1 MGIKCPKC
9 QTDNPD
15 SQKFCGECATPL
27 PSSKEIPV
35 TETLETPKEELT
47 TGSTFAGRYQII
59 EELGRGGMGEVYKA
73 QDTEIKEKIA
83 LKLIKPEISSD
94 KKTIER
100 FQNELKLARKISHRN
115 VCRMHHLEK
124 SEGNY
129 FITMEYV
136 DGENLKGMIR
146 MMGQLSSGQAVSI
159 AKQVCEGLS
168 EAHRIGVV
176 HRDLKPSNIMIDKD
190 GNAKIMDFGIAR
202 SLTGKGITGVGVM
215 IGTPEYMSPEQVE
228 SKEIDQRSDIYSLGV
243 ILYEMVTGRIPF
255 EGDTP
260 YSIGVKHKSE
270 APRNPK
276 EINPQISDDLNRMI
290 LRCLEKEKEKR
301 YQSAGEL
308 RSELENIER
317 GMPTT
322 DRVIPERKPLT
333 SKEITVTF
341 GLKKLLV
348 PALAIVAVVIVAVV
362 IWQPWSKQAPAPLPS
377 DKPSLAVVYFEN
389 NTGDENLEHWRKSIS
404 NLLITDLTQSK
415 YLKVLGGDRLL
426 NILNQLNQLDAEAYS
441 ADVLKEVAS
450 RGRVNHILRGSYSK
464 AGDIIRIDT
473 VLQDANTGEPI
484 ATERVEGKGEESIF
498 SLVDDLTR
506 KVKASFEF
514 SEEQI
519 ADDLDKQ
526 VVEITT
532 SSPEAYKYYL
542 EGLQYQNMGEERKA
556 IEFMEKAVAV
566 DAGFASAYVSLSAS
580 YWDIEMWSE
589 AKKYSQKAFELRDR
603 VSDYERY
610 RIEGDFYGYSEKTYD
625 KAIEALHTLLELYPE
640 DLFGG
645 QYLGWTYAA
654 IEEWDKAIEIL
665 KVNIRNKDESFYA
678 YTPLSFSYRA
688 KGLYEKAIEVLELYL
703 DNISDSAWIHNTL
716 AITYL
721 CQGKYDL
728 ALNEADKALSLED
741 VFLVTAS
748 TYSCR
753 GEFLKA
759 EKEILLY
766 LDKADVSSK
775 IQGLRLM
782 GTINLSQGKF
792 RRAEEAHKQAL
803 KLASEVGEKFQQCYS
818 HFYLAYTYLKSG
830 EHDRAIEEIEKAWIL
845 SVEEEDLNMQR
856 RSLFLKGLIYLEM
869 GLLDKALQTAEELK
883 KLIDSGMNKK
893 AIRFYHHL
901 MGMMMLKDENFPKA
915 IELFNQALSFLPF
928 QTGWYEKWVDDHA
941 LFIEPLA
948 LSYYKS
954 GDLEKAI
961 EEYERIISL
970 TTGRLLYG
978 DIYAKTF
985 YMLGKIYEQQG
996 DTAKAIEHYEKFLDL
1011 WKDADPGIAEVEDAR
1026 KRLYLLA
1033 NISL

>member
-1 MGIKCPKC
+1 MTIQCPKC
-9 QTDNPD
+9 KAENPD
-15 SQKFCGECATPL
+15 TKQFCGDCGTQLTP
-27 PSSKEIPV
+27 PDEIPV
-35 TETLETPKEELT
+35 QTKTIEAPKEELT

-59 EELGRGGMGEVYKA
+59 EELGRGGMGKVYKA

-124 SEGNY
+124 SEDNY
-129 FITMEYV
+129 FITMEYI

-146 MMGQLSSGQAVSI
+146 MMGQLSSGKAISI

-243 ILYEMVTGRIPF
+243 ILYEMVTGRVPF

-270 APRNPK
+270 VPRNPK
-276 EINPQISDDLNRMI
+276 EINPQISDDLTQMI
-290 LRCLEKEKEKR
+290 LKCLEKEKDKR

-348 PALAIVAVVIVAVV
+348 PALVVIAIVIIGVI
-362 IWQPWSKQAPAPLPS
+362 IWQVLPEKEVVPVPS

-389 NTGDENLEHWRKSIS
+389 NTGDENLDHWRKGIS
-404 NLLITDLTQSK
+404 DLLITDLTQSK
-415 YLKVLGGDRLL
+415 YLKVLSGDKLF
-426 NILNQLNQLDAEAYS
+426 NILSQLNQLDAKSYTSE
-441 ADVLKEVAS
+441 VLAEVAS

-473 VLQDANTGEPI
+473 MLQDAGTGEPI
-484 ATERVEGKGEESIF
+484 ATERVEGTGEESIF

-506 KVKASFEF
+506 KVKTSFKF

-526 VVEITT
+526 VEEITT
-532 SSPEAYKYYL
+532 SSPEAYKYYI
-542 EGLQYQNMGEERKA
+542 EAEKIQNMGDNRKA
-556 IEFMEKAVAV
+556 IELLEKAVAV
-566 DAGFASAYVSLSAS
+566 DSGFASAYAFMSIAYGNLG
-580 YWDIEMWSE
+580 MPSE
-589 AKKYSQKAFELRDR
+589 GKKYSRQAFELRDR
-603 VSDYERY
+603 VSNKERY
-610 RIEGDFYGYSEKTYD
+610 EIEANHYAFSEKTFD
-625 KAIEALHTLLELYPE
+625 KAITAYNKLLELYPE
-640 DLFGG
+640 DDGAIND
-645 QYLGWTYAA
+645 LGWVYNH

-665 KVNIRNKDESFYA
+665 NVNIRNKVDFIQSYTNLARA
-678 YTPLSFSYRA
+678 YLA
-688 KGLYEKAIEVLELYL
+688 KGLYEKAAEVLEFFL
-703 DNISDSAWIHNTL
+703 DNISDNARIHWGL
-716 AITYL
+716 AYTYF
-721 CQGKYDL
+721 CQDKL
-728 ALNEADKALSLED
+728 EIALKETDKALSLED
-741 VFLVTAS
+741 IFLFKAVI
-748 TYSCR
+748 YSCKE
-753 GEFLKA
+753 EFLRA
-759 EKEILLY
+759 EKEIQRH
-766 LDKADVSSK
+766 LDKADVITK
-775 IQGLRLM
+775 IYALEAM
-782 GTINLSQGKF
+782 SCINLSQGKF
-792 RRAEEAHKQAL
+792 KKAKEAIKAAL
-803 KLASEVGEKFQQCYS
+803 KLANEIGEKIQQEDC

-830 EHDRAIEEIEKAWIL
+830 ELDRAIEEIEKAWNL
-845 SVEEEDLNMQR
+845 SVEEEDLRMQR
-856 RSLFLKGLIYLEM
+856 LSLFSKGLIYIEM
-869 GLLDKALQTAEELK
+869 GLLDKAQQTAEELK

-893 AIRFYHHL
+893 AIRYYHHL
-901 MGMMMLKDENFPKA
+901 MGMLMLKEENFPEA
-915 IELFNQALSFLPF
+915 IELFNQTLTLLPF
-928 QTGWYEKWVDDHA
+928 QYSITNDHA

-948 LSYYKS
+948 LSYYKTENL
-954 GDLEKAI
+954 DKAR
-961 EEYERIISL
+961 EEYEMIISL
-970 TTGRLLYG
+970 TTGRLYYG
-978 DIYAKTF
+978 DIYVKSF
-985 YMLGKIYEQQG
+985 YMLGKIYEQIG
-996 DTAKAIEHYEKFLDL
+996 WEGKAIEHYEKFLAL
-1011 WKDADPGIAEVEDAR
+1011 WKDADPGIAEVDDAR
-1026 KRLYLLA
+1026 ERLARLKTE
-1033 NISL
+1033 NP

>member
-1 MGIKCPKC
+1 MTIKCPKC
-9 QTDNPD
+9 DSENTDTAR
-15 SQKFCGECATPL
+15 FCSNCATSL
-27 PSSKEIPV
+27 QPSEDIPV
-35 TETLETPKEELT
+35 QTKTIEAPKEELT
-47 TGSTFAGRYQII
+47 TGSTFAGRYQIV
-59 EELGRGGMGEVYKA
+59 EELGRGGMGRVYKA

-146 MMGQLSSGQAVSI
+146 MMGQLSSGKAISI

-176 HRDLKPSNIMIDKD
+176 HRDLKPSNIMIDKE

-243 ILYEMVTGRIPF
+243 ILYEMVTGRVPF

-270 APRNPK
+270 LPRNPK

-290 LRCLEKEKEKR
+290 LKCLEKEKDKR

-348 PALAIVAVVIVAVV
+348 PALALIAVVTIAVV
-362 IWQPWSKQAPAPLPS
+362 IWKPWSKKAPTPLPS

-389 NTGDENLEHWRKSIS
+389 NTGDENLDHWRKSIS

-415 YLKVLGGDRLL
+415 YLKVLGGDRLFF
-426 NILNQLNQLDAEAYS
+426 ILKQLNQLDAETYS

-464 AGDIIRIDT
+464 AGDIIRINT

-506 KVKASFEF
+506 KVKASFKF

-519 ADDLDKQ
+519 TDDLDKQ

-532 SSPEAYKYYL
+532 SSPEAYKYYS
-542 EGLQYQNMGEERKA
+542 EGMKYQNMGDEPKA
-556 IEFMEKAVAV
+556 IEFLEKAVAV
-566 DAGFASAYVSLSAS
+566 DAGFASAYVSLSSS
-580 YWDIEMWSE
+580 YWNIEMWSE
-589 AKKYSQKAFELRDR
+589 AKKYSQKGFELRDR

-610 RIEGDFYGYSEKTYD
+610 RIEADFYGYSEKTYD

-645 QYLGWTYAA
+645 QFLGWTYAA

-665 KVNIRNKDESFYA
+665 KVNHRNKDESFFA
-678 YTPLSFSYRA
+678 YTPSSFSYRA
-688 KGLYEKAIEVLELYL
+688 KGLYEKAIEVLELFL
-703 DNISDSAWIHNTL
+703 NLKDSAWVQIHL
-716 AITYL
+716 AMTYL

-728 ALNEADKALSLED
+728 ALNEADKALSD
-741 VFLVTAS
+741 PRVFLVTAS
-748 TYSCR
+748 IYSCR

-803 KLASEVGEKFQQCYS
+803 KLASEVLEKFQQCYS
-818 HFYLAYTYLKSG
+818 HYYLAYTYLKSG
-830 EHDRAIEEIEKAWIL
+830 EHDRAIEEIEKARIL
-845 SVEEEDLNMQR
+845 SVDEEDLNMQR

-869 GLLDKALQTAEELK
+869 GLLDNALQTAEELK

-915 IELFNQALSFLPF
+915 IELFNQALSFLHF
-928 QTGWYEKWVDDHA
+928 QTGWYEQWVDDHA

-970 TTGRLLYG
+970 TTGRRFSG
-978 DIYAKTF
+978 DIYATSF
-985 YMLGKIYEQQG
+985 YMLGKIHEQQG

-1011 WKDADPGIAEVEDAR
+1011 WKDADPDIAEVDDAR
-1026 KRLYLLA
+1026 KRLVALK
-1033 NISL
+1033 

>member
-35 TETLETPKEELT
+35 TKTLETPTEELT

-59 EELGRGGMGEVYKA
+59 EELGRGGMGKVYKA

-136 DGENLKGMIR
+136 DGENLKGTIR

-202 SLTGKGITGVGVM
+202 SLTGKRITGVGVM

-276 EINPQISDDLNRMI
+276 EINSQISDDLNRMI
-290 LRCLEKEKEKR
+290 LKCLEKEKDKR

-341 GLKKLLV
+341 GLRKLFIPALV
-348 PALAIVAVVIVAVV
+348 AIALAIAGII
-362 IWQPWSKQAPAPLPS
+362 IWRLLPKQAALPIPS
-377 DKPSLAVVYFEN
+377 GKPSLAVMYFEN
-389 NTGDENLEHWRKSIS
+389 NTGDESLDHWRKALSD
-404 NLLITDLTQSK
+404 LLIADLSQSK
-415 YLKVLGGDRLL
+415 LIRVLSRDRLF
-426 NILNQLNQLDAEAYS
+426 NILSELNQLDAKSYS
-441 ADVLKEVAS
+441 SKVLNEVAV
-450 RGRVNHILRGSYSK
+450 RGGVNHLLQGAYAK
-464 AGDIIRIDT
+464 AGDNIRIN
-473 VLQDANTGEPI
+473 VMLQDTSTGELI
-484 ATERVEGKGEESIF
+484 GSEGVEGKGEESIF
-498 SLVDDLTR
+498 SMVDELTR
-506 KVKASFEF
+506 KIKANFRLSADE
-514 SEEQI
+514 I
-519 ADDLDKQ
+519 ASDIDKQ
-526 VVEITT
+526 VGKITT
-532 SSPEAYKYYL
+532 SSPEAYKYYS
-542 EGLQYQNMGEERKA
+542 EGMKYQDMGNDRKA
-556 IEFMEKAVAV
+556 IGFLEKAVAV
-566 DAGFASAYVSLSAS
+566 DAGFASAYVALSSS
-580 YWDIEMWSE
+580 YWEIRMESE
-589 AKKYSQKAFELRDR
+589 GKKYSQKAFELRDR
-603 VSDYERY
+603 VSDRERY
-610 RIEGDFYGYSEKTYD
+610 KIEADFYGYSEKTYD

-640 DLFGG
+640 DSFGINL
-645 QYLGWTYAA
+645 LGWTYNA

-665 KVNIRNKDESFYA
+665 KVNIRNKDEKVYPYVS
-678 YTPLSFSYRA
+678 SSDSYRA
-688 KGLYEKAIEVLELYL
+688 KGLYEKAIEVHEFYL
-703 DNISDSAWIHNTL
+703 DNISDSALIHYWL

-728 ALNEADKALSLED
+728 ALNEANKALSRQDIFQVKALIYIC
-741 VFLVTAS
+741 S
-748 TYSCR
+748 

-818 HFYLAYTYLKSG
+818 HYYLAYAYLKSG

-845 SVEEEDLNMQR
+845 SVEEEDLFMQR
-856 RSLFLKGLIYLEM
+856 RFLFSKGLIYLEM
-869 GLLDKALQTAEELK
+869 GLPDKTLQTAEELK
-883 KLIDSGMNKK
+883 KIIDSGMNKK
-893 AIRFYHHL
+893 AIRLYHHL
-901 MGMMMLKDENFPKA
+901 MGMLMLKNENFPKA

-928 QTGWYEKWVDDHA
+928 QRGWGEGLADDHA
-941 LFIEPLA
+941 VFIEPLA

-954 GDLEKAI
+954 GNLEKAT

-970 TTGRLLYG
+970 TTGRLYYG
-978 DIYAKTF
+978 DIYAKSF
-985 YMLGKIYEQQG
+985 YMLGKIYEQK
-996 DTAKAIEHYEKFLDL
+996 DFKSKAIEHYEKFLDL
-1011 WKDADPGIAEVEDAR
+1011 WKNADPGIAEVEDAR
-1026 KRLYLLA
+1026 KRLAGLRE
-1033 NISL
+1033 